1 MSHFKEHDYRQHR
14 EKEYKI
20 YTERQFVKSFESEI
34 MESAVQ
40 KKIAHFARCGINID
54 VQRYYTLYYMVS
66 LVSGKV
72 KRDVLKTAR
81 IKING
86 TIYTLKNRCFTNH

>member
-1 MSHFKEHDYRQHR
+1 MAYQ
-14 EKEYKI
+14 I
-20 YTERQFVKSFESEI
+20 YTEREFVKRFESEL
-34 MESAVQ
+34 MEQAVQ
-40 KKIAHFARCGINID
+40 KKVNQFARCGLD
-54 VQRYYTLYYMVS
+54 VSVQRYFTLYYMVS

-72 KRDVLKTAR
+72 KRDVMKTAR